1 MHQYQQN
8 ETTRDRADDKTYLTN
23 MNLAKARDAE
33 ARKLGSLYFT
43 GLLQTQTNKGCSLD
57 SRVLPVF
64 QFTQREIRSQHEI
77 FLLTSTA
84 SCLCEIYNTRADLL
98 FFNLLIGQF
107 FKARFAVVDA

>member
-1 MHQYQQN
+1 
-8 ETTRDRADDKTYLTN
+8 

-43 GLLQTQTNKGCSLD
+43 GLLQTQTNKGCNLD

-64 QFTQREIRSQHEI
+64 QFTQREMGSQHET

-84 SCLCEIYNTRADLL
+84 SCLYEIYNTRAELL
-98 FFNLLIGQF
+98 FFSVN
-107 FKARFAVVDA
+107 